1 MKTLKKILSVSLI
14 IIAVFIVGYLLYS
27 VKAVL

>member
-1 MKTLKKILSVSLI
+1 MQTFKKILSVSLI
-14 IIAVFIVGYLLYS
+14 IIAVFIVGYMLYS

>member
-1 MKTLKKILSVSLI
+1 MKILKKVI
-14 IIAVFIVGYLLYS
+14 IVFLVVIAAFVVGYLLYS